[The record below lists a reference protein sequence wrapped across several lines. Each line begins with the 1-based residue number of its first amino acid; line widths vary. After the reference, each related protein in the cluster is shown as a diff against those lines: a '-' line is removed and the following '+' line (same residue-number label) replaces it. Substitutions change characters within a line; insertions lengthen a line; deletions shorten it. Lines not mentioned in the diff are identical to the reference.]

1 MNTNEL
7 YCEND
12 PDVDEKTT
20 IITGIDDSEN
30 EDAETDEDESEEE

>member
-1 MNTNEL
+1 MNPNEL

-12 PDVDEKTT
+12 PDVDQTE
-20 IITGIDDSEN
+20 IVTGIDDSEN